1 MGFEKGNR
9 LGGRKPGSL
18 NRSTEQMKL
27 SIARAT
33 NRVLDDMPVIL
44 ERLIKE
50 DPKAAVDLAI
60 KLMEFHIPKMSR
72 VEMRAEIEQKIH
84 QISVN
89 INNAN
94 SDKYRNNNNISEPS
108 EQH

>member
-1 MGFEKGNR
+1 MPFEKGHK
-9 LGGRKPGSL
+9 LAKGRPAGSI

-44 ERLIKE
+44 DKLIKE

-72 VEMRAEIEQKIH
+72 IEMKAEIEAKIQ
-84 QISVN
+84 QISINVN
-89 INNAN
+89 RTG
-94 SDKYRNNNNISEPS
+94 SELRN
-108 EQH
+108 

>member
-1 MGFEKGNR
+1 MPFEKGHK
-9 LGGRKPGSL
+9 LAKGRPAGSI

-44 ERLIKE
+44 DRLIKE

-72 VEMRAEIEQKIH
+72 VEMRAEIEQKI
-84 QISVN
+84 QQVSIN
-89 INNAN
+89 INRTENGIK
-94 SDKYRNNNNISEPS
+94 D
-108 EQH
+108 

>member
-1 MGFEKGNR
+1 MPFEKGHK
-9 LGGRKPGSL
+9 LAKGRPAGSI

-33 NRVLDDMPVIL
+33 NRVLDDMPMIL
-44 ERLIKE
+44 DKLIKE

-72 VEMRAEIEQKIH
+72 IEMKAEIEAKIQ
-84 QISVN
+84 QISINVN
-89 INNAN
+89 RTG
-94 SDKYRNNNNISEPS
+94 SELRN
-108 EQH
+108 

>member
-1 MGFEKGNR
+1 MGFQKGHK
-9 LGGRKPGSL
+9 LAKGRPAGSM

-44 ERLIKE
+44 DKLIKE

-72 VEMRAEIEQKIH
+72 IEMKAEIEQKIQ

-89 INNAN
+89 INRTG
-94 SDKYRNNNNISEPS
+94 SGIE
-108 EQH
+108 H

>member
-1 MGFEKGNR
+1 MGFEKGHK
-9 LGGRKPGSL
+9 LAKGRPRGSL

-44 ERLIKE
+44 DKLIKE

-60 KLMEFHIPKMSR
+60 KLMEFHIPKLSR
-72 VEMRAEIEQKIH
+72 MEMKADIEQRI
-84 QISVN
+84 QQVSIN
-89 INNAN
+89 INNG
-94 SDKYRNNNNISEPS
+94 STTEYRHNDNISES
-108 EQH
+108 IR

>member
-1 MGFEKGNR
+1 MGFEKGNK

-33 NRVLDDMPVIL
+33 NRVLNYMPVIL
-44 ERLIKE
+44 DKLIKE

-72 VEMRAEIEQKIH
+72 VEMRAEIEQKI
-84 QISVN
+84 QQVSIQ

-94 SDKYRNNNNISEPS
+94 TNQHRHNDNISES
-108 EQH
+108 VG

>member
-1 MGFEKGNR
+1 MPFEKGHK
-9 LGGRKPGSL
+9 LAKGRPPGSI

-44 ERLIKE
+44 DKLIKE

-72 VEMRAEIEQKIH
+72 VEMKAEIESKIQ

-89 INNAN
+89 IN
-94 SDKYRNNNNISEPS
+94 RTGSELRD
-108 EQH
+108 

>member
-1 MGFEKGNR
+1 MAFEKGNR

-33 NRVLDDMPVIL
+33 NRVLDDMPMIL
-44 ERLIKE
+44 DKLIKE

-72 VEMRAEIEQKIH
+72 VEMRAEIEQKI
-84 QISVN
+84 QQVSIN
-89 INNAN
+89 INRTGSNEHR
-94 SDKYRNNNNISEPS
+94 D
-108 EQH
+108 

>member
-1 MGFEKGNR
+1 MGFEKGHK
-9 LGGRKPGSL
+9 LAKGRPRGSL

-44 ERLIKE
+44 DKLIKE

-72 VEMRAEIEQKIH
+72 VEMKAQIEQKIQ

-89 INNAN
+89 INNGN
-94 SDKYRNNNNISEPS
+94 TTQHRHDGYVSES
-108 EQH
+108 AG

>member
-1 MGFEKGNR
+1 MPFEKGHK
-9 LGGRKPGSL
+9 LAKGRPAGSI

-33 NRVLDDMPVIL
+33 NRVLDDMPMIL
-44 ERLIKE
+44 DKLIKE

-72 VEMRAEIEQKIH
+72 VEMRAEIEQKI
-84 QISVN
+84 QQVSIN
-89 INNAN
+89 INRTGSNELR
-94 SDKYRNNNNISEPS
+94 D
-108 EQH
+108 

>member
-1 MGFEKGNR
+1 MGFEKGHK
-9 LGGRKPGSL
+9 LAKGRPRGSM

-44 ERLIKE
+44 DKLIKE

-60 KLMEFHIPKMSR
+60 KLMEFHIPKLSR
-72 VEMRAEIEQKIH
+72 MEMKADIEQRI
-84 QISVN
+84 QQVSIN
-89 INNAN
+89 INNGN
-94 SDKYRNNNNISEPS
+94 TTEYRHNDNISES
-108 EQH
+108 IR

>member
-1 MGFEKGNR
+1 MGFEVGHKYGKGR
-9 LGGRKPGSL
+9 PLGAP

-33 NRVLDDMPVIL
+33 NRVLDDMPMIL
-44 ERLIKE
+44 DKLIKE

-72 VEMRAEIEQKIH
+72 IEMRAEIEQKIQ

-89 INNAN
+89 INSSGSTDRHN
-94 SDKYRNNNNISEPS
+94 D
-108 EQH
+108 

>member
-1 MGFEKGNR
+1 MGFQKGHK
-9 LGGRKPGSL
+9 LAKGRPPGSI

-44 ERLIKE
+44 DKLIKE

-72 VEMRAEIEQKIH
+72 VEMKAEIEQKIQ
-84 QISVN
+84 QISIT
-89 INNAN
+89 INKTGSNELR
-94 SDKYRNNNNISEPS
+94 D
-108 EQH
+108 

>member
-1 MGFEKGNR
+1 MGFEVGHKYGKGR
-9 LGGRKPGSL
+9 PLWAP

-33 NRVLDDMPVIL
+33 NRVLDDMPMIL
-44 ERLIKE
+44 DKLIKE

-60 KLMEFHIPKMSR
+60 KLMDFHIPKLSR
-72 VEMRAEIEQKIH
+72 VEMRAEIEQKIQ

-89 INNAN
+89 INSSGSTDRHN
-94 SDKYRNNNNISEPS
+94 D
-108 EQH
+108 

>member
-1 MGFEKGNR
+1 MPFEKGHK
-9 LGGRKPGSL
+9 LAKGRPAGSI

-44 ERLIKE
+44 DKLIKE

-72 VEMRAEIEQKIH
+72 IEMKAEIEQKIQ

-89 INNAN
+89 INRTG
-94 SDKYRNNNNISEPS
+94 SGIE
-108 EQH
+108 H